1 MTTTLNKVIRV
12 LTTFIAFVA
21 LMSSVLTV
29 VLESSAS
36 ASGTI
41 TEATTFPVSVESS
54 VAPGV
59 TSLTVVSQHVGDL
72 LIFSSQIHSTT
83 ITVSSVVS
91 SGSGTTGAWT
101 LAERNVDTTN
111 GVITEEIW
119 WAVVTATGST
129 TITANYSGDVSALT
143 PELVA
148 DSFVPATASGWSVA
162 ASNGAAGTSTS
173 TITFPSLTS
182 SAATNQLYWGY
193 AESTQSAS
201 AGSSS
206 GFTYTSVPQGN
217 IITSNDSLSSN
228 TPYTPS
234 ASATG
239 GNNTSIGAI
248 FADVT
253 AAAADTVTFN
263 SQGGSP
269 TPAPI
274 SGPNGTTITLPTPTF
289 PGHTFNGWFL
299 TSSGGSAQPSTYT
312 LSSSLTLFAQWTA
325 NATDT
330 FTYAA
335 GTGGTGTAPTGGSG
349 LNGSTITLA
358 ANTFT
363 RAGYTFAGWND
374 GLVATQAA
382 GSTYTLASSPIVLT
396 AQWTANAT
404 DTFTYAAGTGGTGTA
419 PTGGSGLN
427 GSTITLAANTFTR
440 AGYTFAGWNDGLVAT
455 QAAGSTYT
463 LASSPIVLTA
473 QWTVNGGGGGGGGS
487 PTTYTV
493 TFIANGGT
501 GTMAPETNS
510 ASAAL
515 TPNSFT
521 RAGYNFAG
529 WNTVAGGGGSAYV
542 NDANYAFTA
551 SVTLYAQWTAT
562 NAPGAPSGLT
572 TTTGSGSASLVWS
585 APSGSTILGYN
596 VYEGT
601 SPGGES
607 GTPLNG
613 TTLVAGTSFVATGLN
628 HGVRYYFIV
637 KAVSANGS
645 SIASNETSAISLTK
659 ASTHTSLTLSKRT
672 VLYGSQH
679 SVEFIVRVTPRGSNQ
694 ALNGV
699 VKIRVGSRFVCSA
712 RVSGNGVA
720 RCALPARALR
730 VGNDRVVAFY
740 LGSSNSN
747 PSTSVVVTLKIA

>member
-396 AQWTANAT
+396 AQWT
-404 DTFTYAAGTGGTGTA
+404 
-419 PTGGSGLN
+419 
-427 GSTITLAANTFTR
+427 
-440 AGYTFAGWNDGLVAT
+440 
-455 QAAGSTYT
+455 
-463 LASSPIVLTA
+463 
-473 QWTVNGGGGGGGGS
+473 VNGGGGGGGGS